1 MPSIAYGTQN
11 IEFEVERKAKMKN
24 TYIQVTA
31 DGVLV
36 KTNKTTSMREIHGFI
51 EKKLAWIVKHLENL
65 KAKKIEKKIVT
76 GSRMYYFGKSYYIE
90 IKEDKNLKNAQLEFT
105 HSKFLITAQKGVSQE
120 ELVWMMDSFYKQKA
134 IEKVTPLVEQWSK
147 EMRLYPASVGYRKAK
162 TRWGSCSSHNKI
174 SFNYYLLKL
183 PMSLIEY
190 VVVHE
195 LAHIEHKN
203 HSKDFWKLVK
213 QHLDDYKVKEEKI
226 RVFEKMI

>member
-1 MPSIAYGTQN
+1 MPSIIYGTQS
-11 IEFEVERKAKMKN
+11 IEFEIERKAQMKN

-36 KTNKTTSMREIHGFI
+36 KTNKSTSMKEIHGFV
-51 EKKLAWIVKHLENL
+51 EKKSAWIVKHLENL

-76 GSRMYYFGKSYYIE
+76 GSRMYYLGKSYYIE
-90 IKEDKNLKNAQLEFT
+90 IQENKKLNNAELKFT
-105 HSKFLITAQKGVSQE
+105 HSKFIIEAQKGVSQE
-120 ELVWMMDSFYKQKA
+120 ELAWVIDRFYKQKA
-134 IEKVTPLVEQWSK
+134 IEKISPLVEQWSK
-147 EMRLYPASVGYRKAK
+147 EMSLHPAHVGYRKAK
-162 TRWGSCSSHNKI
+162 TRWGSCSSRNRI

-183 PMSLIEY
+183 PTSCIEY

-226 RVFEKMI
+226 REFEKMV